1 MRFARRQIVPGI
13 AFGSANSFPGVD
25 YSMPF
30 QLESNYRPRGDQG
43 QAIAK
48 LLKSVEAGN
57 RHQTLLGVT
66 GSGKTF
72 TIANVIRELD
82 RPTLVISHNKTLA
95 AQLYSEFKQ
104 FFPRNAVEY
113 FVSYFDYYQ
122 PEAYIPRSDTYI
134 EKDSSINE
142 EIERLRLAATSALL
156 SRRDTIVV
164 ASVSCIYGITSPE
177 DYLQMLLTVKSGQQ
191 LSREAVL
198 GRLID
203 MLYERN
209 DVNFARGRFRVRG
222 DVVEVYP
229 GSADEEG
236 IRLEFF
242 GDEIESIT
250 RFDPLTGHAHE
261 SLSVITFFPA
271 KQFVTP
277 ADKLNR
283 ALRTIREELEQR
295 IVELESQNK
304 LLEAQRLRMR
314 TEYDLEMLQEMG
326 FCNGIENYSR
336 HLSGR
341 PPGSKPYTIIDFF
354 PKDLLVVIDESH
366 ATIPQ
371 IGGMYEGDR
380 SRKTVLVNY
389 GFRLPSALDNRPL
402 NFDEFMKMTN
412 QIIYMSATPAEFE
425 IQNSVVGNNGYIP
438 HRRQRIGERELVPFV
453 LPGQAS
459 PVVGQA
465 PRLPSARSA
474 GGAPA
479 LQISRTDQPPEKFDV
494 RTPGAPLV
502 VEQIIRPTGLLDP
515 KITVKPLKNQID
527 ETIDLCRQRVEKGE
541 RVLVTTLTKRT
552 AEDLADYL
560 RDVGLKVRYLHSDID
575 AIERV
580 EILRGLRAADFD
592 ILVGINLLREGL
604 DLPEVSLV
612 CILDADKEGFL
623 RSQTSLI
630 QTAGRAARHVNGEV
644 VLFADTFTQ
653 SMDAL
658 ISISEYR
665 RAKQMDYNE
674 KHGITPQTVR
684 RAVQESLHTIL
695 RGREIAASVI
705 REAGGDFNVTE
716 LLRELQEEMQE
727 ASANLEFE
735 RAALLRDQ
743 IMEVKS
749 GAGIDKIEPQRRK
762 VRYSSRSRGTGRRR
776 SRV

>member
-1 MRFARRQIVPGI
+1 MQ
-13 AFGSANSFPGVD
+13 
-25 YSMPF
+25 F
-30 QLESNYRPRGDQG
+30 QLESNYKPRGDQA
-43 QAIAK
+43 QAIGK
-48 LLKSVEAGN
+48 LIKSVEAGN

-164 ASVSCIYGITSPE
+164 ASVSCIYGVTSPE
-177 DYLQMLLTVKSGQQ
+177 DYLQMLLTVKRGQHI
-191 LSREAVL
+191 SREAVL

-229 GSADEEG
+229 ASADEEG
-236 IRLEFF
+236 IRIEFF
-242 GDEIESIT
+242 GDEIEAIT

-283 ALRTIREELEQR
+283 ALRTIREELEER
-295 IVELESQNK
+295 IIELESQNK

-341 PPGSKPYTIIDFF
+341 SPGSKPYTIIDFF
-354 PKDLLVVIDESH
+354 PKDFLVVIDESH

-402 NFDEFMKMTN
+402 NFDEFMKITN
-412 QIIYMSATPAEFE
+412 QTVYVSATPAEFE
-425 IQNSVVGNNGYIP
+425 IQNSVVGNKGYIP
-438 HRRQRIGERELVPFV
+438 HRRQRIGDEELVPFV
-453 LPGQAS
+453 LPGEKGSAPIDRKQALN
-459 PVVGQA
+459 A
-465 PRLPSARSA
+465 DKRRARAQRSSSNSDV
-474 GGAPA
+474 
-479 LQISRTDQPPEKFDV
+479 LVSRTDEPPEKFDV
-494 RTPGAPLV
+494 HTPGAPLV

-515 KITVKPLKNQID
+515 KITLKSLKNQID
-527 ETIDLCRQRVEKGE
+527 ETMELCRQRVEKSE

-644 VLFADTFTQ
+644 VLFADQVTQ
-653 SMDAL
+653 SMEAL

-665 RAKQMDYNE
+665 RTKQMEYNE
-674 KHGITPQTVR
+674 QHGITPQTVG
-684 RAVQESLHTIL
+684 APCKSLHTIL

-705 REAGGDFNVTE
+705 REAGGDFNVTGAA
-716 LLRELQEEMQE
+716 RIGRGDARRPPQTSNS
-727 ASANLEFE
+727 SAQPFC
-735 RAALLRDQ
+735 AT
-743 IMEVKS
+743 KS
-749 GAGIDKIEPQRRK
+749 WR
-762 VRYSSRSRGTGRRR
+762 
-776 SRV
+776 